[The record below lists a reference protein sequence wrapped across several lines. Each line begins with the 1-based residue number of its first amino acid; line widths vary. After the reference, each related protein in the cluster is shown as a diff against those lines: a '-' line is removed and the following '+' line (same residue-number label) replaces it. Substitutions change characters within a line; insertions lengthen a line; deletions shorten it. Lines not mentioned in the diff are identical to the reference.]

1 MNKKLF
7 IIIGKSNSHKSSV
20 IRCITGCPVSQG
32 NWKIKLSNNQIEDFY
47 VAITSPQERNN
58 VGLAPSDFIS
68 ELKGKNEES
77 ILIAL
82 QSTSTS
88 NQPNGEVY
96 LQAFIDNGFDIQK
109 IACFDSEAE
118 LLGLTNQLF
127 NTQNIPSNETA
138 SLVRDM
144 WEII

>member
-1 MNKKLF
+1 MKKKLF
-7 IIIGKSNSHKSSV
+7 IIIGKSNSHKSSI
-20 IRCITGCPVSQG
+20 IRCITGCPISQG

-47 VAITSPQERNN
+47 VAITSPQERNKIGVN
-58 VGLAPSDFIS
+58 PDDFIN
-68 ELKGKNEES
+68 ELNGKNEER

-82 QSTSTS
+82 QSESTS
-88 NQPNGEVY
+88 KQPNGEVY
-96 LQAFIDNGFDIQK
+96 LQALNAGFDIQK

-144 WEII
+144 WGII

>member
-20 IRCITGCPVSQG
+20 IRCVTGCPISQG

-96 LQAFIDNGFDIQK
+96 LQAFIDKGFDIQK

-138 SLVRDM
+138 SLVKDM